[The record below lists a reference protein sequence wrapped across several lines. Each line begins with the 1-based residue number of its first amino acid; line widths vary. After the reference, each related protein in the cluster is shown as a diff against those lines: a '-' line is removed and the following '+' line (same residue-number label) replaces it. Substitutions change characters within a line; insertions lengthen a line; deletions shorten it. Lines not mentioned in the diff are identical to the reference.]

1 MGLPRCRGGR
11 QNSPSLKRPSE
22 GLRLGCSSSCP
33 RPLPSTA
40 PLTEE
45 ESWGVGGKWARTA
58 SPSTVMTCSLQLQSG
73 SIPSTK
79 YFIQVPAEVSH
90 KRGRGFFLRQCH
102 HSDDKHSEHCSECIS
117 KSSFLESLLYR
128 RDSATQMLAQGFQG
142 VAHNR
147 KCSFKCLSQDVLC
160 RLSQV

>member
-33 RPLPSTA
+33 RPLLSTA

-58 SPSTVMTCSLQLQSG
+58 RPPL
-73 SIPSTK
+73 
-79 YFIQVPAEVSH
+79 
-90 KRGRGFFLRQCH
+90 
-102 HSDDKHSEHCSECIS
+102 
-117 KSSFLESLLYR
+117 
-128 RDSATQMLAQGFQG
+128 
-142 VAHNR
+142 
-147 KCSFKCLSQDVLC
+147 
-160 RLSQV
+160 